1 MILEGLD
8 GFFSHIASVFLGGN
22 FFIGYAGGL
31 NGCLVL
37 RCCLIVEDLMFGD
50 EPCIASVLKHGHVQ
64 GLAPHPISF
73 ALPPTKKS
81 CCQHGP

>member
-50 EPCIASVLKHGHVQ
+50 EPPAL
-64 GLAPHPISF
+64 HP
-73 ALPPTKKS
+73 
-81 CCQHGP
+81 C